1 MKIIMTQMIT
11 RVVLPLVVVCA
22 IWGNSVSAQ
31 NSKTT
36 GKMLYH
42 NGPVLTNRQ
51 NLYFIWYGCWNNNCG
66 VAGDTN
72 TMQIVMEFSATIGN
86 TPYLGINSSYPDAA
100 GNLPTAGIV
109 YAGSVVDSSYAHG
122 VELTDA
128 DIQGI
133 IYDQIINFSLPQ
145 DPEGIYVVI
154 ASADISSPATGFC
167 ALSTR
172 PPYHSYGVINGGKT
186 KYIFLGNPNRCA
198 NLAAPQLFGPGGVLV
213 APNGSLAADG
223 IASNFAHALN
233 GILTDPYGTGW
244 FDRHGLENADK
255 CENQFGPTYL
265 TSNGG
270 LANLK
275 LGQRDFLIQ
284 ENWVNDRRSRC
295 AMSR

>member
-1 MKIIMTQMIT
+1 MKTIMTFIT
-11 RVVLPLVVVCA
+11 RVVLAMATIYALSVVPVA
-22 IWGNSVSAQ
+22 AQ

-42 NGPVLTNRQ
+42 NGPVLNYGQ

-66 VAGDTN
+66 LAGDTN
-72 TMQIVMEFSATIGN
+72 TMQIVMEFAATIGN
-86 TPYLGINSSYPDAA
+86 TPYIGINSTYPDAA
-100 GNLPTAGIV
+100 GNLPAAGLV

-122 VELTDA
+122 AELTDG

-133 IYDQIINFSLPQ
+133 IYDQFINFGLPQ

-154 ASADISSPATGFC
+154 ASADISSLATGFC

-172 PPYHSYGVINGGKT
+172 PPYHSSAYINGGKT
-186 KYIFLGNPNRCA
+186 KYIFLGNPNRCPT
-198 NLAAPQLFGPGGVLV
+198 LAAPQFFGPGGVLV

-223 IASNFAHALN
+223 IASSFAHALN
-233 GILTDPYGTGW
+233 GMLTDPYGTGW
-244 FDRHGLENADK
+244 FDRYGLENADK

-265 TSNGG
+265 TANGG
-270 LANLK
+270 RANLR

-284 ENWVNDRRSRC
+284 ENWVNDRKPRC
-295 AMSR
+295 AMLR